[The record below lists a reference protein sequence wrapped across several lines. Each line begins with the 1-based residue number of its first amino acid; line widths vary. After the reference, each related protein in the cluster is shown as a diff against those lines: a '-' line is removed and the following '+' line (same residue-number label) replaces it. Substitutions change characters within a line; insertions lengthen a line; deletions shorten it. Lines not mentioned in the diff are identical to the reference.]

1 MFLFSEFAKER
12 ERAENRRTFFK
23 YRSREKI
30 ERQVNAY
37 TDWIG
42 RAGKQC
48 PLTTNAGYSV
58 LSNMRDILEKTLNR
72 FKFDDS
78 ARENEERKVKRN
90 AI

>member
-1 MFLFSEFAKER
+1 LQIVCYHCLGCRLNIYDISRIYFCSFFSEFAKER

-42 RAGKQC
+42 RAGKQS
-48 PLTTNAGYSV
+48 PLKNAGHITMFS
-58 LSNMRDILEKTLNR
+58 LENT
-72 FKFDDS
+72 DD
-78 ARENEERKVKRN
+78 
-90 AI
+90 

>member
-1 MFLFSEFAKER
+1 MIISELFLFFFSEFAKER

-42 RAGKQC
+42 RAGKQSAR
-48 PLTTNAGYSV
+48 LTKCQSYPHIS
-58 LSNMRDILEKTLNR
+58 LEKLTIEFHQPN
-72 FKFDDS
+72 
-78 ARENEERKVKRN
+78 
-90 AI
+90 